1 MDVEGGEIAVKILC
15 EIRSIFRPSN
25 VYIGKGEWPN
35 RKGPFPFNP
44 RGKTLKRYRASLTGS
59 NGSSPKEWRFML
71 KSKIK
76 EKTKIILAI
85 LILCVLSYALNHQ
98 WEEHIIAE
106 IRRPLRQ
113 AAQFLRDQ
121 ILEYLVLELWH
132 RLLKKANK
140 YWCRQMN

>member
-1 MDVEGGEIAVKILC
+1 
-15 EIRSIFRPSN
+15 
-25 VYIGKGEWPN
+25 
-35 RKGPFPFNP
+35 
-44 RGKTLKRYRASLTGS
+44 
-59 NGSSPKEWRFML
+59 ML